1 MASKKSKKQNSP
13 DIDGDAD
20 FLGSIDNVDA
30 LKDTPTDADIDTDED
45 FDFDGH
51 DAQLKET
58 SSWIGEGIRSTDD
71 RDEFSSAI
79 SDDLD
84 EEFVPGQSEVFSDEN
99 VTPDSSDIFGAGSP
113 DSLGEIAALEE
124 QRDAYLEALRQ
135 LQADFENY
143 KKRIV
148 RDQLDDADAKSAK
161 LIEDLL
167 PVIDNFQLA
176 MGVIEESDSGTK
188 KLIKGL
194 ELVHSELFQ
203 VLEKQGLEIIEAN
216 GALFDPEI
224 HDAVTHE
231 DNNEHEQEVVVEVLR
246 PGYKVRGR
254 VIRPAMVKVAK

>member
-1 MASKKSKKQNSP
+1 MAYKKKDSP
-13 DIDGDAD
+13 DLEGDAD
-20 FLGSIDNVDA
+20 FLESIDNVDE
-30 LKDTPTDADIDTDED
+30 LKDPPLDVDTDED

-51 DAQLKET
+51 DVPIGKT
-58 SSWIGEGIRSTDD
+58 SSWIGEGVRSTDD
-71 RDEFSSAI
+71 SDEFNSVI
-79 SDDLD
+79 SDDSD
-84 EEFVPGQSEVFSDEN
+84 EEFVVGESEIFADEKI
-99 VTPDSSDIFGAGSP
+99 TPDSSDIFGASSP

-148 RDQLDDADAKSAK
+148 RDQLEDAGAKSAK
-161 LIEDLL
+161 LMEELL

-176 MGVIEESDSGTK
+176 IQTIENSDSVTK

-194 ELVHSELFQ
+194 ELVYSELFQ
-203 VLEKQGLEIIEAN
+203 VLEKQGLEIIEAE

-231 DNNEHEQEVVVEVLR
+231 DNDEHEHEVVVEVLR

-254 VIRPAMVKVAK
+254 VVRPAMVKVAK